1 MSSVERSFYDRMH
14 KQVISTQA
22 QHLAS
27 QKKRR
32 KPGSSH
38 NPARSVALFFSH
50 FIFLLESVKAASVC
64 RRDSSYLFAGAQKLL
79 VQSLYETLNF
89 MIV

>member
-1 MSSVERSFYDRMH
+1 MSSVERSFYDRLH

-38 NPARSVALFFSH
+38 NPARSVALFVSLHHPAGVCDSCHIEQQRQYFS
-50 FIFLLESVKAASVC
+50 IC
-64 RRDSSYLFAGAQKLL
+64 
-79 VQSLYETLNF
+79 
-89 MIV
+89 